1 MLISIIIPT
10 LNEVQRIAAAI
21 QAVVALPGD
30 KELIVVDGGSTDGTV
45 AAARAVAPE
54 GTKFLQARR
63 GRASQMNAAAAAAK
77 GEGLLFLHADTR
89 LPSNALTSIS
99 EALGDPTIVGGAFTM
114 RFDERG
120 IIYRVMAWSNNLRSR
135 RAVTGDQ
142 AIFARSVIFRAIG
155 GYPPLALMEDLAL
168 SKALRRLGRLCLL
181 RPPVLVSARRHR
193 RNGPLKVLLQGWMLQ
208 LLWLWGVGDKDLH
221 RMYYGAPAD

>member
-10 LNEVQRIAAAI
+10 LNEAERIAASVRA
-21 QAVVALPGD
+21 AAALPGD
-30 KELIVVDGGSTDGTV
+30 KEVIIVDGGSTDGTV

-54 GTKFLQARR
+54 GTQFIQARR
-63 GRASQMNAAAAAAK
+63 GRASQMNAGAAAAH
-77 GEGLLFLHADTR
+77 GDGLLFLHADTR
-89 LPSNALTSIS
+89 LPANALASIS
-99 EALGDPTIVGGAFTM
+99 EALGDPTVVGGAFAM

-120 IIYRVMAWSNNLRSR
+120 IVYRVMAWSNNLRSR

-142 AIFARSVIFRAIG
+142 AIFARTVIFRAIG

-168 SKALRRLGRLCLL
+168 SKALRRLGRLRLL

-193 RNGPLKVLLQGWMLQ
+193 RNGPLKVLFHGWMLQ
-208 LLWLWGVGDKDLH
+208 LLWSWGVCDKDLH